1 MSKNIQFIFNS
12 SELGAGTRGASL
24 GPEAIRAA
32 ARAKGS
38 ALFSQFKVQKV
49 DDHNDLLDASTPFRF
64 AKYIDG
70 LSTVFASLTEKILD
84 CISHQALPLLIS
96 GDHSAAAGTL
106 AALKKAYPQ
115 KRIGVIWID
124 AHADIHSPYTTP
136 SGNIHGMP
144 IAAALGLDH
153 KHLAKNEPDAAT
165 STHWNKLK
173 SNAFLPQDLIY
184 IGVRDTEAEEDA
196 ILQELNLRNYAV
208 SELRQKGLNNCLAE
222 MQMQLSACDLIYV
235 SFDVDSID
243 PEETSF
249 GTGTPVAN
257 GLLFAE
263 ANAILAHFAK
273 DPRLCA
279 LEIVEVNPCLDD
291 QKNKMAEHALE
302 LIENII
308 AQRTV

>member
-1 MSKNIQFIFNS
+1 MSRKLQFIFNP

-32 ARAKGS
+32 ARTKGS
-38 ALFSQFKVQKV
+38 TLFSTYQVVTIEQQ
-49 DDHNDLLDASTPFRF
+49 NDLLDHPTPFRY

-70 LSTVFASLTEKILD
+70 LSTVFASLLEKMEN
-84 CISHQALPLLIS
+84 CISNSTLPFLIS

-106 AALKKAYPQ
+106 AALHKMYPQ
-115 KRIGVIWID
+115 QRIGVIWID

-153 KHLAKNEPDAAT
+153 LHLAKNELDAAT
-165 STHWNKLK
+165 IANWNNLK
-173 SNAFLPQDLIY
+173 STAFLPQDLIY

-196 ILQELNLRNYAV
+196 VMTELKLKNYSVA
-208 SELRQKGLNNCLAE
+208 ELRQKGLSVCLAE
-222 MQMQLSACDLIYV
+222 MSSQLKACDLIYV

-243 PEETSF
+243 PIETSY
-249 GTGTPVAN
+249 GTGTPVPN
-257 GLLFAE
+257 GISFTEAQVLL
-263 ANAILAHFAK
+263 NHFAV
-273 DPRLCA
+273 DPKLCA

-291 QKNKMAEHALE
+291 EKNKMAERTLD

-308 AQRTV
+308 TQLS

>member
-1 MSKNIQFIFNS
+1 MSKNIHFIFNP

-32 ARAKGS
+32 ARTKGS
-38 ALFSQFKVQKV
+38 TLFSQYPIKVIDQY
-49 DDHNDLLDASTPFRF
+49 NDLLDRKSPHLY
-64 AKYIDG
+64 AKNIDG
-70 LSTVFASLTEKILD
+70 LRLVFDSLN
-84 CISHQALPLLIS
+84 SHLSESIQTGAFPILIS

-106 AALKKAYPQ
+106 SSLHHQFPS

-124 AHADIHSPYTTP
+124 AHADIHTPYTTP

-153 KHLAKNEPDAAT
+153 IHLAKNELDTTTIA
-165 STHWNKLK
+165 HWNDIK

-184 IGVRDTEAEEDA
+184 IGVRDTEEEEDTIIA
-196 ILQELNLRNYAV
+196 ELGLRNYGV
-208 SELRQKGLNNCLAE
+208 SELRSRGIFHCLAE
-222 MQMQLSACDLIYV
+222 ISNQLEDCDLIYV

-243 PEETSF
+243 PIETSF
-249 GTGTPVAN
+249 GTGTPVPDGITFEEARQ
-257 GLLFAE
+257 LLVYFSQ
-263 ANAILAHFAK
+263 
-273 DPRLCA
+273 DPKLCA

-291 QKNKMAEHALE
+291 ERNKMAESALD

-308 AQRTV
+308 QHLS